1 MLVNA
6 QCPNIYNLLAAMVMD
21 KLVEKDNFMSAFIE
35 ASKTFHGKESFE
47 T

>member
-6 QCPNIYNLLAAMVMD
+6 QCPNIYNLLAPMVMD
-21 KLVEKDNFMSAFIE
+21 KLVEKDKFMSSFTE
-35 ASKTFHGKESFE
+35 ASKTFNGKESFE

>member
-21 KLVEKDNFMSAFIE
+21 KLVEKDNFMSAFTE